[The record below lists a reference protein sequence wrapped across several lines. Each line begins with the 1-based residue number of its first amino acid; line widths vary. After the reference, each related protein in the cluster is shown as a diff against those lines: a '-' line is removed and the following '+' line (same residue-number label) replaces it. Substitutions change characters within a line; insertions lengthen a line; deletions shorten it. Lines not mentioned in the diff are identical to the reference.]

1 MPIEFPRSCSRSFE
15 EVEYERR
22 GELFDLEAARPDAEP
37 VGGEADQQLEAGD
50 VALDRVP
57 AGRGGHGAGN
67 RAGTH

>member
-1 MPIEFPRSCSRSFE
+1 MPIEFPFVFQIVE

-57 AGRGGHGAGN
+57 AVRSS
-67 RAGTH
+67 